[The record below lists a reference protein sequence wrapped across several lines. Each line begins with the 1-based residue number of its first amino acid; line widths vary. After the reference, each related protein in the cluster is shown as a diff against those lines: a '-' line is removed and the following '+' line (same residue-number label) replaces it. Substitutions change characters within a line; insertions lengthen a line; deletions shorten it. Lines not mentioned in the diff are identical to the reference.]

1 MKNDTAKKELQ
12 IRRNVM
18 IDDTRNAKLTEL
30 GGGNL
35 SKGIRHACDAY
46 KAKKKKA

>member
-1 MKNDTAKKELQ
+1 MKKDKVKKELQ
-12 IRRNVM
+12 KRKNIM

-35 SKGIRHACDAY
+35 SKGIRLACDAY